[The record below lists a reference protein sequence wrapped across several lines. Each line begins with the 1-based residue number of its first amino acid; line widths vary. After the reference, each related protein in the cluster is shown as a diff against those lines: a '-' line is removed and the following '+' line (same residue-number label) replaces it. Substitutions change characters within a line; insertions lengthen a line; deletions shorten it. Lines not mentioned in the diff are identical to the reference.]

1 MKSLRTVPALLA
13 LAVLGIG
20 STGCTIGAVGRHAPD
35 PEERPEQVM
44 NAAVLYKEN
53 CAACHGD
60 NGRRGVAIALANPVY
75 LAIAGADNLRTVT
88 AKGVSGTMMPA
99 FSEKYGGSLT
109 DQQIDALVKG
119 MLHDWA
125 RAGQLHGVAIPAYA
139 TAASG
144 DATRGKAV
152 FATYCARCHG
162 DNGTGFVG
170 KPPADLREVPV
181 RGSIVDT
188 AFLALMSD
196 QGLRSLIVA
205 GQPDYGMPDWRG
217 EATGPNAKAMTETDI
232 SDVVAWLASHRV
244 NAPGQI
250 YAQPLLSPGEQNSS
264 HSGEKP

>member
-13 LAVLGIG
+13 LAALGMI
-20 STGCTIGAVGRHAPD
+20 STGCTIGAAGRHAPD
-35 PEERPEQVM
+35 QEERPEQVM

-75 LAIAGADNLRTVT
+75 LAVAGADNLRSVT
-88 AKGVSGTMMPA
+88 AKGVFGTMMPP
-99 FSEKYGGSLT
+99 FSEKYGGPLT
-109 DQQIDALVKG
+109 DEQIDALVKG

-125 RAGQLHGVAIPAYA
+125 RGNQLRGVAIPAYA
-139 TAASG
+139 TATSG

-152 FATYCARCHG
+152 FAAYCARCHG
-162 DNGTGFVG
+162 ESGTGFVG
-170 KPPADLREVPV
+170 EPPADSKDVPV

-217 EATGPNAKAMTETDI
+217 KATDPNAKAMSEKDI
-232 SDVVAWLASHRV
+232 SDVVAWLASQRV